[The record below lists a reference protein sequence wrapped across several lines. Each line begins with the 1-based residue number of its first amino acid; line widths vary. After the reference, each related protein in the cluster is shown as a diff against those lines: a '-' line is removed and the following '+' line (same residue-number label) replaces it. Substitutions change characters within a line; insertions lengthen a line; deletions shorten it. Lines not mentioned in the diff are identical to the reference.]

1 MRKMQTVAFLLVLL
15 LISYCS
21 HCSQNEGTDPG
32 SNTHEVTDTSLT
44 PLATFEDAFAN
55 HKSNIQVKQTGA
67 ITAILSDDTDGDAH
81 QRFIVR
87 LNNNQ
92 TLLIAHN
99 IDIAPRVPNIAV
111 GATIKFYGEYEWNA
125 EGGVIHWTHKDPGG
139 VHVDGWIEY
148 KGKKYQ

>member
-1 MRKMQTVAFLLVLL
+1 MQTIAVLLVLL
-15 LISYCS
+15 LISYFS
-21 HCSQNEGTDPG
+21 YCSQNDGIDPG

-44 PLATFEDAFAN
+44 PLSTFEDAFTN

-87 LNNNQ
+87 LDNNQ

-99 IDIAPRVPNIAV
+99 IDIAPRVPNPAV
-111 GATIKFYGEYEWNA
+111 GAAITFYGEYEWNA
-125 EGGVIHWTHKDPGG
+125 EGGVIHWTHKDSTG
-139 VHVDGWIEY
+139 VHVDGWLEY
-148 KGKKYQ
+148 KGVKYW